1 MTRDE
6 IREKLQAADITTN
19 SVTNDEIKEL
29 RLIINKHLKA
39 SGIYRGT
46 AKLRRAKKDLRF
58 LEMQTDQWEGREAV
72 SFNPD
77 GFIGVAGWADDRNF
91 QPILSALLEWSST
104 RTSAQ

>member
-6 IREKLQAADITTN
+6 VREKLAEAGITVAN
-19 SVTNDEIKEL
+19 VTTDEIKAL
-29 RLIINKHLKA
+29 RLIVNKHLKA

-58 LEMQTDQWEGREAV
+58 LEMQTDEWERREAI

-77 GFIGVAGWADDRNF
+77 GFIGVAGWADKWNV
-91 QPILSALLEWSST
+91 QPLLSALLEWSST